1 MLGTCRR
8 WGKIDRPLGLGWR
21 RLHASGI
28 IPSLIHS
35 NPNEGAMTPQLD
47 QICRLLRTT
56 AAAEILPRFRHV
68 ASREKA
74 DGSLVTEADL
84 ATQAAIAAELAVA
97 TPQIPVLGE
106 EMDTAEQA
114 RRLGQANTGVWCL
127 DPVDGTSNFA
137 GGFPLFAVSLAL
149 IQGGDVV
156 RGAIYDPIRDE
167 CFCAERGGGAFL
179 NGVSLRL
186 GLAPSDLGDCLA
198 AVDLKRLTPAELVRL
213 GTAAPYRSQRSLGCV
228 ALEWCWLA
236 AGRFQLYLHGGQRLW
251 DYAAGRLIASEAGVA
266 SKLFEPGAGPML
278 TLAQGL
284 SLAPRRAV
292 AAPNAALLDRW
303 QGWIQEAGWSGSGC
317 GGSDE
322 AW

>member
-1 MLGTCRR
+1 
-8 WGKIDRPLGLGWR
+8 
-21 RLHASGI
+21 
-28 IPSLIHS
+28 
-35 NPNEGAMTPQLD
+35 MTPQLD

-56 AAAEILPRFRHV
+56 AAAEILPRFRHA

-84 ATQAAIAAELAVA
+84 ATQAVIAAELAVA
-97 TPQIPVLGE
+97 TPRIPLLGE
-106 EMDTAEQA
+106 EMDAAEQA
-114 RRLGQANTGVWCL
+114 RLLGLADTGVWCL

-149 IQGGDVV
+149 IRGGQAAL
-156 RGAIYDPIRDE
+156 GAIYDPIRDE
-167 CFCAERGGGAFL
+167 CFCAERAAGAFL
-179 NGVSLRL
+179 NGVPLRL
-186 GLAPSDLGDCLA
+186 GPAPDALGDCLA
-198 AVDLKRLTPAELVRL
+198 AVDLKRLTPGELIRL

-266 SKLFEPGAGPML
+266 STLFEPGVGPML
-278 TLAQGL
+278 APAQGL

-292 AAPNAALLDRW
+292 AAPSAALLAQW
-303 QGWIQEAGWSGSGC
+303 QGWIQAAG
-317 GGSDE
+317 
-322 AW
+322 